1 MTFGSLHDV
10 EVLCRNVGGLDA
22 HIHILCVKK
31 LCAASA
37 VISVKGVDSYNE
49 LSFRAWSDDAA
60 GPLVEIC
67 IVLTTS
73 VSRQYKTYTGM
84 TASASGLAKLVT
96 SIVYTASS
104 AWVMRSSTIYTL
116 ACETRAMFV
125 VSATQQMETWASG
138 QTWHSNEKTG
148 DNIRLL

>member
-10 EVLCRNVGGLDA
+10 EVLCRNVGGLDV

-49 LSFRAWSDDAA
+49 VLFRAWSDVAA
-60 GPLVEIC
+60 GPPARIC
-67 IVLTTS
+67 IVLATS

-84 TASASGLAKLVT
+84 TASATGSAKLVT

-104 AWVMRSSTIYTL
+104 AW
-116 ACETRAMFV
+116 A
-125 VSATQQMETWASG
+125 
-138 QTWHSNEKTG
+138 NEKQHQIHTSMRNQG
-148 DNIRLL
+148 YVRRVRCPADGNLGKRSNFAQQREDWR